1 MKETYMDKETIFHKS
16 EEEVKGLNDASINNC
31 DKLTRPCHILQAP
44 LLIGCDVR
52 NINSGIL
59 EILSNDEVI
68 AVNQGELYPELMI
81 LKLNHGCTNH
91 RSCDIQDI

>member
-1 MKETYMDKETIFHKS
+1 MKETYMDKETILHKS
-16 EEEVKGLNDASINNC
+16 KEEVKGLSDASIYC

-59 EILSNDEVI
+59 KILSNDEVI
-68 AVNQGELYPELMI
+68 AVNQGELYPDLMN
-81 LKLNHGCTNH
+81 LKLKYGCTNQ
-91 RSCDIQDI
+91 RFFDIQDI